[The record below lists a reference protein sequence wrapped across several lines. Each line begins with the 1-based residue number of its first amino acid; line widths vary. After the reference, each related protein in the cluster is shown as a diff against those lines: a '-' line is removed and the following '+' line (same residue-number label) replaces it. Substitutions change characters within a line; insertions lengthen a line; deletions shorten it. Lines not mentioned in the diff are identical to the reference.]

1 MELIISLIV
10 LAFILFLWIFYPWE
24 SVRTSKFKRA
34 KEAREFRQLV
44 EDKKR
49 DAKNH
54 PLD

>member
-1 MELIISLIV
+1 MELILILV
-10 LAFILFLWIFYPWE
+10 IFCLLLFLWIFYPWE

-34 KEAREFRQLV
+34 NESKKLRELI

-49 DAKNH
+49 GAKDH